1 MKKAFDAEY
10 STGQVEFQG
19 KLISL
24 GDQIQEF
31 NNANK
36 TRYVVGAIEF
46 VNTDGELRTVSAIC
60 YEKNISKVS
69 VGTSYV
75 CQAKFNEGYENPL
88 IIITPF
94 LNASRATSADFGTDF
109 YSLQDEANVGAEQTA

>member
-1 MKKAFDAEY
+1 MKKDFD
-10 STGQVEFQG
+10 SQFLTGQVEFQA

-24 GDQIQEF
+24 GDQVQEF

-60 YEKNISKVS
+60 YEKNISKLS
-69 VGTSYV
+69 LGGTFL

-94 LNASRATSADFGTDF
+94 INASRATAADFGTDF
-109 YSLQDEANVGAEQTA
+109 YKLLEEAGVGAEEQN